1 MHSNFITPPD
11 LIETVLVV
19 DASEEDIKSLAEGIK
34 TIGKPYNVYFYNA
47 EMKDYNWLGKVMDR
61 SDIVLMHQ
69 DSQVPVLTKVS
80 FGPDAVF
87 NQPLDYF
94 NK

>member
-11 LIETVLVV
+11 LVETVLVV
-19 DASEEDIKSLAEGIK
+19 DASEENIKSLAEGIK
-34 TIGKPYNVYFYNA
+34 LTGKPYNVYFYNS
-47 EMKDYNWLGKVMDR
+47 EMKNFDWLSKVIDR
-61 SDIVLMHQ
+61 ADLVLMHQ
-69 DSQVPVLTKVS
+69 DSAVPVLNKVS

-87 NQPLDYF
+87 KQPLDYF